1 MDTLK
6 LRAFMLVVKYK
17 SFSRA
22 AQDLSYTPSALSH
35 MADALEQELGVKLFI
50 RSKKGIRITEEGMLL
65 EKKIA
70 AIISAEDDLF
80 QTADK
85 LSRNNAQLLRIGTY
99 SSIALH
105 VLPKLL
111 HGFKQSYPM
120 VKTQI
125 LVDDDMHS
133 WLENG
138 TADILL
144 SDTNFGA
151 EIFLPLIEDAFVAVV
166 PETEFPGKAAVS
178 LEELYPYP
186 LVRPREE
193 CLDDFLS
200 DACFREIIPVTS
212 IENDSALYMVREGLG
227 VAILPRL
234 STRNCPPGVRILEL
248 QDGLSRTIGLSYN
261 KKGSS
266 QACGWF
272 VRYITKIM
280 KKEV

>member
-6 LRAFMLVVKYK
+6 LRAFLLVVKYK

-50 RSKKGIRITEEGMLL
+50 RSKKGIRITEAGKQL
-65 EKKIA
+65 EKKITA
-70 AIISAEDDLF
+70 MVSAEEDLF
-80 QTADK
+80 RTADK
-85 LSRNNAQLLRIGTY
+85 LSRNNAHLLRIGTY

-105 VLPKLL
+105 VLPKIL
-111 HGFKQSYPM
+111 HGFKQAHPM

-125 LVDDDMHS
+125 LVDDDMRG

-144 SDTNFGA
+144 ADTDFGA
-151 EIFLPLIEDAFVAVV
+151 GVFLPLIDDAFVAVV
-166 PETEFPGKAAVS
+166 PETEFPGKTAVS
-178 LEELYPYP
+178 LEDLYPYP
-186 LVRPREE
+186 LIRPREE
-193 CLDDFLS
+193 CLDGHLQE
-200 DACFREIIPVTS
+200 ARFREIIPVTS

-248 QDGLSRTIGLSYN
+248 QENLSRTIGLSYN
-261 KKGSS
+261 RRSSS
-266 QACGWF
+266 QVCQWF
-272 VRYITKIM
+272 VRYITKTM